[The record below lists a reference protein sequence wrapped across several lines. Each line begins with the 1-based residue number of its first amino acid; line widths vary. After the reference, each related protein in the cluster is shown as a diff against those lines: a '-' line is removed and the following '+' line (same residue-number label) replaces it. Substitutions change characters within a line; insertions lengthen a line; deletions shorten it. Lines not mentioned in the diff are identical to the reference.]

1 MYGPKVHGETLRSFR
16 SRAIRDNHSGRERY
30 EALNPMREPDSTPLV
45 TLVMEP
51 AEPPPSCTTPMS
63 PRRVLRLAP
72 ECDGF
77 QEACSS
83 WVPMRTTQRRRRP
96 TR

>member
-30 EALNPMREPDSTPLV
+30 EALAQYTSPHGDAILASRFRRR
-45 TLVMEP
+45 
-51 AEPPPSCTTPMS
+51 SCTTPMS